1 VLYLINETSSEHSK
15 EIRRL
20 KRTTMREPNR
30 DIQSGNICIPPW
42 SDSIYQELGTTGLSG
57 MVDGK
62 TDGGLYI
69 LGRTTDQTGI
79 LQGESTHTS
88 TGSDLRLFVP
98 THGSGI
104 DTDTKVASMIEKVV
118 ASPLCEHL
126 TTRLRGLKASQV
138 INYLDFTF
146 NASRH
151 LIIVNGLHTMPQQL
165 AKDLP
170 GIEILYAHEVYP
182 LKFWGGPP
190 TKMRWYEGT
199 LLTFLT
205 DKILTAWAKGNKG
218 LLERFL
224 NVQL

>member
-1 VLYLINETSSEHSK
+1 
-15 EIRRL
+15 
-20 KRTTMREPNR
+20 MRKFNR
-30 DIQSGNICIPPW
+30 SIQSWDICIPPW

-57 MVDGK
+57 LADGQS
-62 TDGGLYI
+62 DGGLYI
-69 LGRTTDQTGI
+69 LGRTSNQTGL
-79 LQGESTHTS
+79 LQGESTHAS
-88 TGSDLRLFVP
+88 TGSDIRLFVP
-98 THGSGI
+98 THDGRI
-104 DTDTKVASMIEKVV
+104 DADTKVASMLEKVV
-118 ASPLCEHL
+118 ASPLCVHL
-126 TTRLRGLKASQV
+126 ITRLKGLKASQV

-170 GIEILYAHEVYP
+170 GIDMLYAHEVYP

-190 TKMRWYEGT
+190 NKQKWYTGT

-205 DKILTAWAKGNKG
+205 DKILTAWAKGDQG